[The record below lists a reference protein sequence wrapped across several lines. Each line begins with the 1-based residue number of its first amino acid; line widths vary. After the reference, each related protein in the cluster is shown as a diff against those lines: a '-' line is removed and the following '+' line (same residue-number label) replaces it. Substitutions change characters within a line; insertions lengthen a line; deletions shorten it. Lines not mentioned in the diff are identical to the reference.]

1 MRLHTHWFA
10 RVVARILRADG
21 VTFGRNIFLSADA
34 KRAIAEKTEPGA
46 RLIAHE
52 IAHVGQFARHGFL
65 GFLFRYGGAY
75 VKGRLRGLGHS
86 AAYGRIPFEV
96 EARTA
101 EDEAMWKAGLGVS
114 ADPPLASFGPRGLRK
129 PAVNRESPR
138 ESFPPDEGDGGPDPE
153 T

>member
-1 MRLHTHWFA
+1 VRLHTHWVA
-10 RVVARILRADG
+10 RVVTRILRADG
-21 VTFGRNIFLSADA
+21 VTLGRDIFLSADA
-34 KRAIAEKTEPGA
+34 RRAIAERTEPGA

-65 GFLFRYGGAY
+65 GFLVRYAGAY

-86 AAYGRIPFEV
+86 AAYGQIPLEA
-96 EARTA
+96 EARKA

-114 ADPPLASFGPRGLRK
+114 AEPPLASFGPRGLRK
-129 PAVNRESPR
+129 PGPMRGSR
-138 ESFPPDEGDGGPDPE
+138 GTFLPDDEEDEPGPG